1 MRTNMVNLFK
11 QMLFIFYLSE
21 PDEKKT
27 PIYFYLLIF
36 IEKNPNKSKVGM
48 KKQHFY

>member
-21 PDEKKT
+21 PDEKKNSNLFLS
-27 PIYFYLLIF
+27 INFY
-36 IEKNPNKSKVGM
+36 
-48 KKQHFY
+48 